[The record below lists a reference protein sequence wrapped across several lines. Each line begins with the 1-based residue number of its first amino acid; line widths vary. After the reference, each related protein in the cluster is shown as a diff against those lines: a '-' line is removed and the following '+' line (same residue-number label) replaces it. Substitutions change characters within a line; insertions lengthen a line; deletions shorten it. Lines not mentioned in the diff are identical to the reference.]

1 MLNGSGEPMMDN
13 QVPPAL
19 CVRMLCITPCTFG
32 GKLKNPPFG
41 ERAVKTAFHFLGRG
55 KGDGVATS

>member
-1 MLNGSGEPMMDN
+1 MMDN